1 MLSFSNTIAEKE
13 EEEEDAHR
21 QNEKSAHTSSSS
33 SRLKL
38 PAFKV
43 MMRWFYWGIKD
54 TQNWIDICITLI
66 HARALNALLYA
77 HKKHKHIMF
86 SSSFAVKPST
96 TVLFSASSKKE
107 KKTNAKRIVSMAT
120 IDGEENKEGKT
131 TKEMPDRGFWS
142 ALAPDGEKSA
152 DDYNKWKAEL
162 MEKKR
167 KAQEEAAKKPKKFLG
182 LF

>member
-1 MLSFSNTIAEKE
+1 MLSFSKTIAEKE
-13 EEEEDAHR
+13 EDEKDT
-21 QNEKSAHTSSSS
+21 NEKSAHTSSSS
-33 SRLKL
+33 SQLKL

-43 MMRWFYWGIKD
+43 MMRWFLGEKRYAKLD
-54 TQNWIDICITLI
+54 RYLHHFNTRARFKRTTLRT
-66 HARALNALLYA
+66 HTHTR
-77 HKKHKHIMF
+77 KQIMF
-86 SSSFAVKPST
+86 SSSLAVKPST
-96 TVLFSASSKKE
+96 TALFSASSKKG
-107 KKTNAKRIVSMAT
+107 KKTNTKRIVSMAT
-120 IDGEENKEGKT
+120 VDGEKKKEP
-131 TKEMPDRGFWS
+131 MPDRGFWS

>member
-1 MLSFSNTIAEKE
+1 MVLLGRKRYA
-13 EEEEDAHR
+13 
-21 QNEKSAHTSSSS
+21 
-33 SRLKL
+33 KL
-38 PAFKV
+38 DRYLHHF
-43 MMRWFYWGIKD
+43 
-54 TQNWIDICITLI
+54 IT
-66 HARALNALLYA
+66 RALNALLHA
-77 HKKHKHIMF
+77 RKKHTKIMF
-86 SSSFAVKPST
+86 SFSTAVKPST
-96 TVLFSASSKKE
+96 ALFSASSKKE

-120 IDGEENKEGKT
+120 VDGEKKSA
-131 TKEMPDRGFWS
+131 KEMPDRGFWS

>member
-1 MLSFSNTIAEKE
+1 MFSFSAAVNSST
-13 EEEEDAHR
+13 AH
-21 QNEKSAHTSSSS
+21 
-33 SRLKL
+33 
-38 PAFKV
+38 
-43 MMRWFYWGIKD
+43 
-54 TQNWIDICITLI
+54 
-66 HARALNALLYA
+66 
-77 HKKHKHIMF
+77 
-86 SSSFAVKPST
+86 
-96 TVLFSASSKKE
+96 FSASSTKG
-107 KKTNAKRIVSMAT
+107 KKTNAKRIVVSMAT
-120 IDGEENKEGKT
+120 VDDGEKKSA

>member
-1 MLSFSNTIAEKE
+1 MFSFSA
-13 EEEEDAHR
+13 
-21 QNEKSAHTSSSS
+21 
-33 SRLKL
+33 
-38 PAFKV
+38 
-43 MMRWFYWGIKD
+43 
-54 TQNWIDICITLI
+54 
-66 HARALNALLYA
+66 
-77 HKKHKHIMF
+77 
-86 SSSFAVKPST
+86 AVTPST
-96 TVLFSASSKKE
+96 ALFSASSTKG
-107 KKTNAKRIVSMAT
+107 KKTNAKRIVVSMAT
-120 IDGEENKEGKT
+120 VDGGKKSV